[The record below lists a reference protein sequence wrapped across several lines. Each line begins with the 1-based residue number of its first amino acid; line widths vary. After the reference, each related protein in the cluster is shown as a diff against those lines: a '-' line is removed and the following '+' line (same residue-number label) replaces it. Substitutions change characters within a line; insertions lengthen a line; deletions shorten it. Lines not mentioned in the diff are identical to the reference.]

1 MMYEVKDPAYE
12 VKVRE
17 SFGKQ
22 AVMTLIGAS
31 LLKTAPGEVTIEL
44 PFRSDLT
51 QQNGFL
57 HAGIL
62 ATVLDSACGYSAF
75 TLMPPGA
82 QVLSIEFK
90 INLMSPAIGEKLIA
104 KGHVV
109 RAGRTVTVCDAT
121 GFMEQDNSTKA
132 VAKIT
137 ATMMTVMD
145 MKRSPSN
152 DN

>member
-12 VKVRE
+12 IKVRQ
-17 SFGKQ
+17 SFDKQ
-22 AVMTLIGAS
+22 AVMTSIGAS
-31 LLKTAPGEVTIEL
+31 LLSVAPGEVAIVL
-44 PFRSDLT
+44 PFQSDLT

-62 ATVLDSACGYSAF
+62 ATILDSACGYSAF
-75 TLMPPGA
+75 TLMPPNA
-82 QVLSIEFK
+82 EVLSIEFK

-104 KGHVV
+104 KAHVV

-121 GFMEQDNSTKA
+121 GFMEQGDSTKA
-132 VAKIT
+132 VAKMT

-145 MKRSPSN
+145 MKKEPL
-152 DN
+152 